1 MKKKPKSNQLSIA
14 VSISLYLK
22 QKVGGYKRISHTH
35 CQGFKVF
42 QKLKIN
48 PKSQPVNVN
57 NIKLKQ
63 KYHSIHTIVIK
74 YTGKQKL
81 KCENMKYLLHT
92 GSMSGI
98 EELRCNSNYCGSM
111 KF

>member
-1 MKKKPKSNQLSIA
+1 MKKKTKSNQLSIA

-57 NIKLKQ
+57 NIKTKISFNT
-63 KYHSIHTIVIK
+63 Y
-74 YTGKQKL
+74 
-81 KCENMKYLLHT
+81 
-92 GSMSGI
+92 
-98 EELRCNSNYCGSM
+98 NSHKIYR
-111 KF
+111 